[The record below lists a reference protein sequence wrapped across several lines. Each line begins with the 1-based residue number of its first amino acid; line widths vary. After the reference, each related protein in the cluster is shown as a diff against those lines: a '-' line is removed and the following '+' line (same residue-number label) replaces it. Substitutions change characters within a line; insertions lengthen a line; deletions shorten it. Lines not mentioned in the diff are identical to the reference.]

1 MKSYENV
8 WVQNYL
14 NVNNITSVPS
24 KLQINIQINY
34 NQARTNWIFVNQ
46 YEQQKFNR
54 LIKLTKLTKLKERDK
69 ERHTMWLGSSPDCA
83 SSTRLSE
90 YVSPQITK
98 RVIWECIDQKW
109 WTTSAQ
115 FTIESYKP
123 ITRQKVNYAT
133 KPRHTTKLRP
143 LIPTIRPV
151 PNRTRS
157 SSWVLR
163 FLLSILQDKHDLE
176 SFERN

>member
-1 MKSYENV
+1 MRGSTTGSVVYFAPFDQRKDSIA
-8 WVQNYL
+8 L
-14 NVNNITSVPS
+14 NEFRKMIGKFNARYPNS
-24 KLQINIQINY
+24 INSQKQSQASLYGLIIKFNH

-98 RVIWECIDQKW
+98 RVIWEFIDQKLDEQ
-109 WTTSAQ
+109 TVHSLQ
-115 FTIESYKP
+115 LK
-123 ITRQKVNYAT
+123 
-133 KPRHTTKLRP
+133 
-143 LIPTIRPV
+143 
-151 PNRTRS
+151 
-157 SSWVLR
+157 
-163 FLLSILQDKHDLE
+163 SIIL
-176 SFERN
+176 